1 MSKRYGVVR
10 TDRLGDVILTLPT
23 ASAIKR
29 AEPDAEVFF
38 VVRRYAA
45 PLLRGNPFVDR
56 VVVAEDLFEGTGLWE
71 RVRRIRALRLDVAF
85 LVYPRFGL
93 ASAFRLAGVPVRV
106 GSGYRWYS
114 FLFNRKVYEH
124 RKDAKRH
131 ELEYNL
137 ALLERVG
144 VPVETGV
151 DKVEFG
157 LRPAPDAVES
167 VRRILAERDVEEGA
181 ALIGM
186 HPGSGGSA
194 ADLPIERFAALARR
208 VAESLP
214 VRVVVTGAEGER
226 PLAARLAETSNRAID
241 LAGALSLTELVALI
255 DGCAVFVANSTG
267 PLHIAAAL
275 GKAVVGF
282 YPTFAAASKER
293 WGPYGSKRA
302 VLEPTSEGEGAER
315 DMASVDLDAAF
326 VEIEKFFNLSEFH
339 RDEESSRQ
347 SGLSE

>member
-23 ASAIKR
+23 ASALKR
-29 AEPDAEVFF
+29 AEPDAEVVF

-56 VVVAEDLFEGTGLWE
+56 VVVLEELFENAGFGE
-71 RVRRIRALRLDVAF
+71 RVRRIRALRLDVVF
-85 LVYPRFGL
+85 LVYPRFAL
-93 ASAFRLAGVPVRV
+93 AAAFRLAGVPVRV

-137 ALLERVG
+137 GLLERVG
-144 VPVETGV
+144 VSAESGF
-151 DKVEFG
+151 DNVEFG
-157 LRPAPDAVES
+157 LRPVPEAVES
-167 VRRILAERDVEEGA
+167 VRRILAERGVKENE
-181 ALIGM
+181 ALVAL

-194 ADLPIERFAALARR
+194 ADLPIEKFATLARR
-208 VAESLP
+208 VAASLRA
-214 VRVVVTGAEGER
+214 RVVVTGSEGER

-255 DGCAVFVANSTG
+255 DRCAVFVANSTG
-267 PLHIAAAL
+267 PLHIAAAV
-275 GKAVVGF
+275 GTPVVGF

-293 WGPYGSKRA
+293 WGPYSSQRA
-302 VLEPTSEGEGAER
+302 VLEPTSRSEGDER

-326 VEIEKFFNLSEFH
+326 VEIEKFYKLSEFH
-339 RDEESSRQ
+339 SDENSPRQ
-347 SGLSE
+347 TGLSE